1 MTVKCLKEERV
12 DRSKEKIEIDVLSCW
27 IRGSAVKFIWKAL
40 RDRKS
45 KEELIKINVS
55 ITA

>member
-12 DRSKEKIEIDVLSCW
+12 DQSREEIELEVLQLLNK
-27 IRGSAVKFIWKAL
+27 RLAMKFIWKAL
-40 RDRKS
+40 KDRKS

>member
-12 DRSKEKIEIDVLSCW
+12 DQSREEIEMDVLSCW
-27 IRGSAVKFIWKAL
+27 IRGSAMKFIWIAL
-40 RDRKS
+40 KDRTS

>member
-1 MTVKCLKEERV
+1 MTVTCLKEKRV
-12 DRSKEKIEIDVLSCW
+12 DQSGEKVEMDVLGCW
-27 IRGSAVKFIWKAL
+27 IRGSVMKFIWKAL
-40 RDRKS
+40 KDRES

>member
-12 DRSKEKIEIDVLSCW
+12 DQSREEIEMDVLSCC
-27 IRGSAVKFIWKAL
+27 IRGSAMKFIWIAL
-40 RDRKS
+40 KDRMS

>member
-1 MTVKCLKEERV
+1 MIVKCLTEKRV
-12 DRSKEKIEIDVLSCW
+12 DQRGEKIEMDILSCW
-27 IRGSAVKFIWKAL
+27 IRGSAMKYVWKAL
-40 RDRKS
+40 KDRKS